1 MIDVPIL
8 LWRHISSGETIVDTI
23 LKSMN
28 FCFSFSVKMR
38 YITAK
43 SIRAWPYQD
52 LLSQNFIVEVYKEV
66 ILLGKVVGEKNMR
79 SFIFISNYIV
89 NGM

>member
-8 LWRHISSGETIVDTI
+8 LWRHISSGEIIVDTI
-23 LKSMN
+23 FKSIN

-38 YITAK
+38 YITTK
-43 SIRAWPYQD
+43 SIRAWPYPD
-52 LLSQNFIVEVYKEV
+52 LVLQNFIVEVYKEV
-66 ILLGKVVGEKNMR
+66 ILLGKVVGEKNMWI
-79 SFIFISNYIV
+79 FIFISNYIV

>member
-1 MIDVPIL
+1 MTDVPIL
-8 LWRHISSGETIVDTI
+8 LWRHISSGEIIVDTI

-38 YITAK
+38 YITTK
-43 SIRAWPYQD
+43 SIRAWPYPN
-52 LLSQNFIVEVYKEV
+52 LVSQNFIVEVYKEV

-79 SFIFISNYIV
+79 SFIFISNHTV